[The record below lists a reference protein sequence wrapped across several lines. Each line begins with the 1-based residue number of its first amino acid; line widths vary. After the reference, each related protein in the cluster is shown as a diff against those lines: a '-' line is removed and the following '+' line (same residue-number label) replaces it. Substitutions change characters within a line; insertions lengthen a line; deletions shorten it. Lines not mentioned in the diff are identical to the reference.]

1 MHSTTAVIVSL
12 AACVAALPSNNNV
25 WMAPTASD
33 KRSPCPM
40 LNSLANSGY
49 INRNGLN
56 ISLTEFSDALLEVTN
71 LDPAATKL
79 VTAVGIKASTTGY
92 ADTLNLDDL
101 IKHGI
106 IEHDASLSR
115 ADWEDGKGDS
125 HSFNKDIWAQT
136 LTHFTTDTI
145 SAKQMAAAR
154 KGAIARAN
162 ATHPDTFTY
171 GAAQVQGSLLEC
183 ALGLS
188 VFGDATGD
196 NANLKHLRV
205 LFEEERLPF
214 QEGWVKPA
222 EVITSAKAQAL
233 AAKVLAATV

>member
-1 MHSTTAVIVSL
+1 
-12 AACVAALPSNNNV
+12 
-25 WMAPTASD
+25 
-33 KRSPCPM
+33 M

-49 INRNGLN
+49 INRDGLN
-56 ISLTEFSDALLEVTN
+56 ISLSEFSQVLSDVIN

-101 IKHGI
+101 DKHGI

-115 ADWEDGKGDS
+115 ADWDNGAGDNHHFDKGV
-125 HSFNKDIWAQT
+125 WAQT
-136 LTHFTTDTI
+136 LAHFTTDTI
-145 SAKQMAAAR
+145 SVQQMAAAR
-154 KGAIARAN
+154 AGAIVRAN
-162 ATHPDTFTY
+162 ASHPDTFTY

-188 VFGDATGD
+188 VFGDETGE

-205 LFEEERLPF
+205 LFGMHPF
-214 QEGWVKPA
+214 L
-222 EVITSAKAQAL
+222 SL
-233 AAKVLAATV
+233 VL